1 MKPVFILLCMVSAFG
16 AAQTAVT
23 SSMDW
28 GSGELQISASR
39 PLDSDISPSD
49 HPRTLEAMERDLT
62 PLIISELEGL
72 SWDRRGTLADLVNQ
86 TPILKDA
93 VEKMALAV
101 NRSWSRLSAD
111 GKSVEALY
119 TLSPGA
125 VMSTFFPPEE
135 APVRSRPP
143 IGWVPVPED
152 PWSGI
157 LIYVPPELNARLV
170 PALRARVLG
179 SDLTVLADPAALGA
193 PGLSYYALED
203 RAAAETLVGRRPY
216 RTTARALYGES
227 PCDIILGED
236 DMRRITASPSTRRA
250 LEEGR
255 IAVLT
260 AP

>member
-1 MKPVFILLCMVSAFG
+1 MRPAFILLCMVSAFG
-16 AAQTAVT
+16 AAQTAVN

-28 GSGELQISASR
+28 SSGELRISASR
-39 PLDSDISPSD
+39 PLDSDISPAD
-49 HPRTLEAMERDLT
+49 HPRALNAMERELT
-62 PLIISELEGL
+62 PLIISELERL
-72 SWDRRGTLADLVNQ
+72 SWDRRGTLADLVSRK
-86 TPILKDA
+86 PILKDA

-101 NRSWSRLSAD
+101 TRSWSRLSAD

-125 VMSTFFPPEE
+125 VMSMFFPPEE
-135 APVRSRPP
+135 ASVRSRPP
-143 IGWVPVPED
+143 IGWVQVPED

-157 LIYVPPELNARLV
+157 LIYVPPELTSRLV

-179 SDLTVLADPAALGA
+179 SDITVLADPAALRA
-193 PGLSYYALED
+193 PALRYYSLED
-203 RAAAETLVGRRPY
+203 RAAAESLVGRRPY

-250 LEEGR
+250 LEEGL